1 MSAPKLRNFGP
12 HKCGEQPGLKKGWYP
27 HLQTPNLR
35 NFGPHTCGGQKA
47 SQIPDFA
54 VPRLLWVATTLDPS
68 REWLTRVGSSL
79 RCQRSSRPSRAY
91 TAPRA
96 PRRCPANLTVSARPS
111 HQRAITASTTATPW
125 ATWRCCCPR
134 SGRAP
139 SPGWSATRP
148 STTSTGSSTRAVTD
162 PTPLR
167 SRSAPPLAR
176 SGLLA
181 APQLGSPA
189 SSDRLGLLYAQEE
202 GPNHS
207 HLSRGAVVPPSS
219 HAKA

>member
-1 MSAPKLRNFGP
+1 MWSSDGVPFARVSFCSRLCASNKFS
-12 HKCGEQPGLKKGWYP
+12 HF
-27 HLQTPNLR
+27 LQKTMNAR
-35 NFGPHTCGGQKA
+35 RRRRGG
-47 SQIPDFA
+47 SHFPP
-54 VPRLLWVATTLDPS
+54 VPVFRPPARGRHHTTLDPS
-68 REWLTRVGSSL
+68 RERPTRVRSSL

>member
-1 MSAPKLRNFGP
+1 MCHVPCRFVFCVRAVVVL
-12 HKCGEQPGLKKGWYP
+12 
-27 HLQTPNLR
+27 TPTTTNS
-35 NFGPHTCGGQKA
+35 T
-47 SQIPDFA
+47 
-54 VPRLLWVATTLDPS
+54 PRPWSHEHVV
-68 REWLTRVGSSL
+68 RSSL

-139 SPGWSATRP
+139 SPGWSATLP

-162 PTPLR
+162 LTPLR

-202 GPNHS
+202 GPNHHS